1 MTIDLWTA
9 VERQRLLI
17 VTSGIP
23 SRTTGASTVLF
34 YQYIAALK
42 AAGYDLMH
50 LIVIEGAVLDR
61 AALNAYE
68 SEIGMTVGAEIIV
81 FQAPKLLQ
89 VSGFRLELS
98 ELARNVLDRRI
109 KDFKPEVVVA
119 FDVVA
124 AWVSQA
130 SGAARRVVWLGDL
143 AFQTAFY
150 HGLYAARESIRG
162 ALRFPKALLSSLIWR
177 NAYKRAIRPGD
188 VVLCAAHSPVEH
200 LAKLGISSRYEPYP
214 WPSSAGAERKLPTRP
229 SFVFFGTL
237 NALGSRSAIHFLLKR
252 VYQHLRRIWGKG
264 GFQILIAGRGDVP
277 GWAMKILKNCP
288 EVEYLGFVADLA
300 PLLASCHAVVV
311 PIDVPVGNRSRILTA
326 MAMEVL
332 VVAHQS
338 AALGNPALKDG
349 ETCWLARNAKEF
361 AGAMQRAVE
370 DRESAER
377 LIFQARR
384 VYENSFSPDAACARF
399 VRLAHGS
406 RQEQMTE
413 TATVIAQ

>member
-1 MTIDLWTA
+1 MNDTSVIIKG
-9 VERQRLLI
+9 QRLLI

-23 SRTTGASTVLF
+23 SRTTGASAVLF

-50 LIVIEGAVLDR
+50 LIVIEGAVLDWT
-61 AALNAYE
+61 AINAYE
-68 SEIGMTVGAEIIV
+68 SEIGMTTGTDIIV
-81 FQAPKLLQ
+81 LQAPKLLQ
-89 VSGFRLELS
+89 VSGLRLGLS
-98 ELARNVLDRRI
+98 EPARNVIDRRI
-109 KDFKPEVVVA
+109 KEFKPETIVA

-124 AWVSQA
+124 AWVSQTA
-130 SGAARRVVWLGDL
+130 GVARRVVWLGDL
-143 AFQTAFY
+143 TFQTAFY
-150 HGLYAARESIRG
+150 HGLYAARESMRG
-162 ALRFPKALLSSLIWR
+162 VLSLPKALLSSLIWR

-188 VVLCAAHSPVEH
+188 IVLCAAHSPVEH

-214 WPSSAGAERKLPTRP
+214 WPSSAGAERKLTTRP

-252 VYQHLRRIWGKG
+252 VYPRLRRIWGKG

-277 GWAMKILKNCP
+277 EWAKKILKHCP

-326 MAMEVL
+326 MAMKAL

-338 AALGNPALKDG
+338 AALGNPALKDN
-349 ETCWLARNAKEF
+349 ETCWLAHNAKEF
-361 AGAMQRAVE
+361 AAAMRRAVE

-384 VYENSFSPDAACARF
+384 VYESSFSPDAACTRF
-399 VRLAHGS
+399 VKLVHGS
-406 RQEQMTE
+406 RQEEMTE
-413 TATVIAQ
+413 TETVIA